1 MNKELKRVWVPGPV
15 IIGAGP
21 SGLAAGACLKE
32 KGVPSLIL
40 ERENCL
46 ASLWKLKTYDR
57 LRLHLPK
64 KFCELP
70 YMDFPPEF
78 PTYPTKQQFL
88 NYLNDYANM
97 FSIKPIFEE
106 EVRLAE
112 YDSNIGFWF
121 VQTNNFEFVC
131 QWLIVATGEN
141 SEPVTPE
148 LPQISNFRGRIL
160 HTSRYKNGYEFE
172 GEKVLVVGCG
182 NLGMEI
188 SLDLCNSGAQALISV
203 RNMVHILPREILGLS
218 TFGLSMWLLKWIP
231 LKLVDL
237 FLLLSSLFILGD
249 TQRFG
254 FKRPK
259 IGPLDIKNTI
269 GKTPVLDVGC
279 LAKIRTGKIKVVPGV
294 KNFTADGAQFIDGRV
309 EEFDS
314 IILAT
319 GYRSNVPSWLKEE
332 EFFSKKDGYP
342 ITPFPNSWKGNNG
355 LYSVGFTK
363 RGLLGA
369 SLDAHKIAEDIAQQW
384 NLNAKY
390 MHLAL

>member
-279 LAKIRTGKIKVVPGV
+279 LAKIRTGKIKVYSTSIPSFQKIHVYIFFLSIYIYRV
-294 KNFTADGAQFIDGRV
+294 KAR
-309 EEFDS
+309 
-314 IILAT
+314 
-319 GYRSNVPSWLKEE
+319 
-332 EFFSKKDGYP
+332 
-342 ITPFPNSWKGNNG
+342 
-355 LYSVGFTK
+355 
-363 RGLLGA
+363 
-369 SLDAHKIAEDIAQQW
+369 
-384 NLNAKY
+384 
-390 MHLAL
+390 